1 MLAASMLAAWMPGW
15 LVGLP
20 TMRMMMMMMMTE
32 CFGYNLM
39 GRADEVRGKVG
50 GDFATDAVTAK

>member
-1 MLAASMLAAWMPGW
+1 MLAAWMPGW

-20 TMRMMMMMMMTE
+20 TMRIMMMMMMTE